1 MLKPS
6 TPTASVTTGSAS
18 AGGDDRAVKS
28 GPPAIASL
36 RIGDMKRSFTLL
48 RFVNLFCSAL
58 LCGGLILTVAALRP
72 ALMGL
77 PVSLGVLAQRLVVSW
92 AVLYLP
98 LCGAFCAISAVFLIK
113 YSSLSNKSARFY
125 KIGVGC
131 MILVGLMSIYVGA
144 VLDKEIGSWRLDI
157 VADERTAQVT
167 FVDQGAPASR
177 HISVW
182 NTWGA
187 INAARTVAAVLALA
201 CFIMANVQPRVFEHD
216 ADRFRLDN
224 RTLTK

>member
-1 MLKPS
+1 MKP
-6 TPTASVTTGSAS
+6 
-18 AGGDDRAVKS
+18 
-28 GPPAIASL
+28 
-36 RIGDMKRSFTLL
+36 SFTLL

-72 ALMGL
+72 ALVRL
-77 PVSLGVLAQRLVVSW
+77 PVSVGVLAQRLVISW

-98 LCGAFCAISAVFLIK
+98 LCGAFSAISAVFLIK
-113 YSSLSNKSARFY
+113 YGILSNASARFY

-131 MILVGLMSIYVGA
+131 TILIGLMSIYVGA

-216 ADRFRLDN
+216 ADRFRLDK
-224 RTLTK
+224 RTSRSESH